1 METTEESEDAAR
13 PLFFSYSHDDRD
25 RAAAIIKALEQA
37 GHIVWWDDHL
47 EGGSAY
53 SSSIEKALDA
63 AGAVI
68 VLWSESSIQSHW
80 VSDEA
85 EQGRARECLVPL
97 TIDGVKPPL
106 GFRQL
111 QIIDMNAWRGAADA
125 PEFQRLLRAIA
136 TCSGVDAPPRP
147 ASVTTPA
154 WQSGAGLNRRNLFI
168 AGGAAATVGALGI
181 GGISLF
187 GGRSGLVK
195 NGVAVLPFRNLS
207 GDPAQDYLSIG
218 LSSEVRTVLAR
229 NTALR
234 VVAQASSEAVKER
247 ALGAAEMAKALAV
260 SFLLDGNVRQAGD
273 RLHVAAELID
283 GRTGFSQ
290 WSQVFERPIGEL
302 ATVQDAIAD
311 AVTIELAIDRSAVS
325 AVDHYGA
332 TANAAAFNDYL
343 KGKDLYAAAL
353 SLETDL
359 ASLDHFDRAIERD
372 PQFGAAHAA
381 RARILTV
388 LGNTSDDVV
397 KARLYYETA
406 QAAATRAV
414 EAGPD
419 SADAHS
425 TLGYVLFQAQLN
437 VAEARGPYERSYE
450 LGRGEATTLARYAAY
465 AAATKEHAK
474 AMRAVTA
481 ARDLDPL
488 NAGIHRADGFVH
500 YAAGNF
506 AASIEAVGRALALN
520 PELSDAHARIGMALI
535 VLDRPDEALAAAQ
548 KEKSGMMRYPCLA
561 IANHLLGNQ
570 DGADAAMAELI
581 KTYGE
586 AGLYQQAQVL
596 SQWNQPEEALKVL
609 KRAFELGDS
618 GLTYLFIDP
627 AMDPLRKHADFNL
640 LLKALGFA

>member
-1 METTEESEDAAR
+1 MDETEVSEGAVR
-13 PLFFSYSHDDRD
+13 PLFFSYSHDDKP
-25 RAAAIIKALEQA
+25 RAAAIIKALEAA
-37 GHIVWWDDHL
+37 GHKVWWDDHL

-53 SSSIEKALDA
+53 SSSIEKALDDA
-63 AGAVI
+63 SAVV
-68 VLWSESSIQSHW
+68 VLWSESSLKSHW

-85 EQGRARECLVPL
+85 EQGRTRECLVPL

-111 QIIDMNAWRGAADA
+111 QIIDMNAWRGATDA
-125 PEFQRLLRAIA
+125 PEFVRLLRAIA
-136 TCSGVDAPPRP
+136 SCSGVDAPPRP
-147 ASVTTPA
+147 ASIASPA
-154 WQSGAGLNRRNLFI
+154 AHSGPELSRRNLFI
-168 AGGAAATVGALGI
+168 AGGAAATVGAVALG
-181 GGISLF
+181 GVTLF
-187 GGRSGLVK
+187 GGRGGLLK

-207 GDPAQDYLSIG
+207 GDPGQDYLSIG
-218 LSSEVRTVLAR
+218 LSSEVRSVLSR

-290 WSQVFERPIGEL
+290 WSQSFERPIGEL

-311 AVTIELAIDRSAVS
+311 AVTVELAIDRSALG
-325 AVDHYGA
+325 ADAHYGA
-332 TANAAAFNDYL
+332 TANAAAYNDYL
-343 KGKDLYAAAL
+343 KGKELYAAAL

-388 LGNTSDDVV
+388 LGNTSDDVT
-397 KARLYYETA
+397 KAKLYYETA
-406 QAAATRAV
+406 HSAAQRAV
-414 EAGPD
+414 EAGPQ

-425 TLGYVLFQAQLN
+425 TLGYVLFQAQLRI
-437 VAEARGPYERSYE
+437 ADAREPYERSYE

-465 AAATKEHAK
+465 AAATIQHAK

-488 NAGIHRADGFVH
+488 NAGIHRAVGFVH
-500 YAAGNF
+500 YAAGNYE
-506 AASIEAVGRALALN
+506 ASIDAVERALSLN
-520 PELSDAHARIGMALI
+520 PDLSDSHARIGMALI
-535 VLDRPDEALAAAQ
+535 ALKRPEEALAAAQ
-548 KEKSGMMRYPCLA
+548 NEKSGMMRFPCLA
-561 IANHLLGNQ
+561 IAHHLLGNQ
-570 DGADAAMAELI
+570 DAADAAMADLI
-581 KTYGE
+581 KTYGD

-596 SQWNQPEEALKVL
+596 AQWNQIDEAIEVL
-609 KRAFELGDS
+609 KRAHQLGDS
-618 GLTYLFIDP
+618 GLTYLLMDP
-627 AMDPLRKHADFNL
+627 AIDPLRDHTDLNQL
-640 LLKALGFA
+640 LIALGFA

>member
-1 METTEESEDAAR
+1 MDETEESEDVSR
-13 PLFFSYSHDDRD
+13 PLFFSYSHDDKP
-25 RAAAIIKALEQA
+25 RAAAIIIALEEA
-37 GHIVWWDDHL
+37 GHSVWWDDHL

-68 VLWSESSIQSHW
+68 VLWSASSIQSHW

-97 TIDGVKPPL
+97 AIDGVKPPL

-111 QIIDMNAWRGAADA
+111 QIIDMNAWCGAADA

-136 TCSGVDAPPRP
+136 TCSGVDAPTRP
-147 ASVTTPA
+147 AIVATPVG
-154 WQSGAGLNRRNLFI
+154 QSGAGLSRRNLII
-168 AGGAAATVGALGI
+168 AGGAVAAVGAVALG
-181 GGISLF
+181 GASLF
-187 GGRSGLVK
+187 GGRGGLLK

-207 GDPAQDYLSIG
+207 GDPGQDYLSIG
-218 LSSEVRTVLAR
+218 LSSEVRSVLSR

-234 VVAQASSEAVKER
+234 VVAQASSEAIKER

-290 WSQVFERPIGEL
+290 WSQSFERPIGEL
-302 ATVQDAIAD
+302 ATVQEAIAD
-311 AVTIELAIDRSAVS
+311 AVTVELAIDRSAPG
-325 AVDHYGA
+325 ADEHYGA

-343 KGKDLYAAAL
+343 KGKELYAAAL

-381 RARILTV
+381 RARTLTV

-406 QAAATRAV
+406 QAAAKRAV

-425 TLGYVLFQAQLN
+425 TLGYVLFQAQLR
-437 VAEARGPYERSYE
+437 VADAREPYERSYE

-488 NAGIHRADGFVH
+488 NAGIHRAVGFVH
-500 YAAGNF
+500 YAAGNYQ
-506 AASIEAVGRALALN
+506 ASIEAVERALSLN
-520 PELSDAHARIGMALI
+520 PDLSDSHARIGMALI
-535 VLDRPDEALAAAQ
+535 ALKRPEEALTVAQ
-548 KEKSGMMRYPCLA
+548 NERSGMMRFPCLA
-561 IANHLLGNQ
+561 IAHHLARNQ

-581 KTYGE
+581 KTYGD

-596 SQWNQPEEALKVL
+596 AQWNQVEEAIEVL
-609 KRAFELGDS
+609 KRAHELGDS
-618 GLTYLFIDP
+618 GLTYLNMDP
-627 AMDPLRKHADFNL
+627 AIDPLRDHADLNKL
-640 LLKALGFA
+640 LIALGFA